1 MSWRLIWKTLRLHPA
16 VEASIVIGSI
26 AEAMIELLQSRALRG
41 RRKKKRG
48 LRSLVA
54 AIFGLERLPILSL
67 ARSGLPLRM
76 FLRWMTSAPDR
87 VQGV

>member
-16 VEASIVIGSI
+16 VETSILIGSI

-41 RRKKKRG
+41 RRKKRG

>member
-1 MSWRLIWKTLRLHPA
+1 MWKTLRLHPA
-16 VEASIVIGSI
+16 LEASIVIGSI

-41 RRKKKRG
+41 RRKKGG

-67 ARSGLPLRM
+67 A
-76 FLRWMTSAPDR
+76 
-87 VQGV
+87 